1 MTPELNT
8 TDTLKAF
15 TERIVFIL
23 ILAALLI
30 GAAKGCV
37 AIRKRVILHRNQQQ
51 PGGLIHQL
59 QGPQR

>member
-1 MTPELNT
+1 MTPDLNT

-30 GAAKGCV
+30 GAAKGCA
-37 AIRKRVILHRNQQQ
+37 AIRKRVILHHNQQQ
-51 PGGLIHQL
+51 PDGLVYQL
-59 QGPQR
+59 QSPQR